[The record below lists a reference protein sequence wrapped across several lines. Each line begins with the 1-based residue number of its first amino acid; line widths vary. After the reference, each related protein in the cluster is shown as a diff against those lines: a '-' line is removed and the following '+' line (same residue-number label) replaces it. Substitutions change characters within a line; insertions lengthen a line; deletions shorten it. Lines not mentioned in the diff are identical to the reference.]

1 MAFFE
6 TDKPV
11 PLLLLQVNVS
21 EKSPVLLQS
30 KLLVRV
36 NVPPIVAFFETDKP
50 VPSLLQV
57 NVSAKVPLEPQSILF
72 VTASVPLVM
81 LTPLSNS
88 QTLSGSLYNI
98 LPPYSTSIP
107 APFEDAALFEFAANL
122 IVRSLISTVVEF
134 IVVVVPSTCKL
145 PLTTTVPESSF
156 IGDGS
161 M

>member
-1 MAFFE
+1 M
-6 TDKPV
+6 
-11 PLLLLQVNVS
+11 
-21 EKSPVLLQS
+21 LLQS

-36 NVPPIVAFFETDKP
+36 NVPPIVALLVTDKPVSLLLLQVNVPPIVASLVTDKP
-50 VPSLLQV
+50 VPTLLQI
-57 NVSAKVPLEPQSILF
+57 NVSAKVPLEKQSILS
-72 VTASVPLVM
+72 VTSSVPLVM
-81 LTPLSNS
+81 LTPLLNS

-134 IVVVVPSTCKL
+134 IVVVVPSTCKF
-145 PLTTTVPESSF
+145 PFTMTKPVSSPTT
-156 IGDGS
+156 DGS